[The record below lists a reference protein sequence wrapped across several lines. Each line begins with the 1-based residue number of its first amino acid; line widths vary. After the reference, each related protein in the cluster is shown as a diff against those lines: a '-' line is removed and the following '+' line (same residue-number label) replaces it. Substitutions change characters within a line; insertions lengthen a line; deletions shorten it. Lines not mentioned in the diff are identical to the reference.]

1 MDDVVVAFFLA
12 GTTVVAFFFTGT
24 VVELAFFLGALL
36 LWSSLV
42 FEGFLIESLVQ
53 ALVGDSWGVELVKS
67 NVYNRQTL

>member
-1 MDDVVVAFFLA
+1 MMLLLPFSWPGPLLLPSSLL
-12 GTTVVAFFFTGT
+12 G
-24 VVELAFFLGALL
+24 LLLNLPSLLGAL

>member
-1 MDDVVVAFFLA
+1 MMLLLPFSWPGPLLLPSPLL
-12 GTTVVAFFFTGT
+12 G
-24 VVELAFFLGALL
+24 LLLNLPSLLGALL

-42 FEGFLIESLVQ
+42 FEGFLIESSAQ

>member
-1 MDDVVVAFFLA
+1 MMLLLPFSWPGPL
-12 GTTVVAFFFTGT
+12 
-24 VVELAFFLGALL
+24 LLPSSLLGLLLNLPSLLRALL

-42 FEGFLIESLVQ
+42 FEGFLIESLAQ

>member
-1 MDDVVVAFFLA
+1 MMLLLPFSWL
-12 GTTVVAFFFTGT
+12 GP
-24 VVELAFFLGALL
+24 LLLNLPSLLGAL

>member
-1 MDDVVVAFFLA
+1 MMLLLPFSWL
-12 GTTVVAFFFTGT
+12 GPLLLPSSLLG
-24 VVELAFFLGALL
+24 LLLNLPSLLGAL

-42 FEGFLIESLVQ
+42 FEGFLIKSSVQ